1 MSVLLIGFL
10 NILAIE
16 IKSLAFMD
24 DGYDDKEGGHTYGM
38 L

>member
-1 MSVLLIGFL
+1 MSVLLIWFL

-16 IKSLAFMD
+16 IKSLAVRD
-24 DGYDDKEGGHTYGM
+24 DVYDDKEGGYTYGM